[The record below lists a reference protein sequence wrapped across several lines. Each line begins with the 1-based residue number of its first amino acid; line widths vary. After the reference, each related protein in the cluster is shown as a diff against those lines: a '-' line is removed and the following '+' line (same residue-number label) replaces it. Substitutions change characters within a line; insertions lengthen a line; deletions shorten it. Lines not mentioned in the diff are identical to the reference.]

1 MFKFVAQVTLWLSLF
16 FCAGLVLAEGVYRWT
31 DQSGSV
37 LYSYTHPGDVEYIR
51 MDSKG
56 NRLDDKASKNPS
68 KAEELAVLP
77 KVNPEKTSEQEQTS
91 DDKRKLFLA
100 NAYVS
105 IEELTTSYQKKASSI
120 SEQSNFFQGMADKLS
135 TKITTVTSQL
145 NQTDEEQ
152 QQKLQLYLENAQQ
165 MLRMY
170 EDKLVKNKEKQA
182 QIDVQFLRD
191 KELLLE
197 ALSEKSIN

>member
-16 FCAGLVLAEGVYRWT
+16 FYVGLVSAEGVYRWT

-56 NRLDDKASKNPS
+56 NRLDDGASKNS
-68 KAEELAVLP
+68 SRAKELAVLP
-77 KVNPEKTSEQEQTS
+77 NVNPEKTSEQEQTS
-91 DDKRKLFLA
+91 DDKRKRFLA

-120 SEQSNFFQGMADKLS
+120 GEQSNFFQGMADKLS

-152 QQKLQLYLENAQQ
+152 QQKLQLYLENAQK

-170 EDKLVKNKEKQA
+170 EEKLVKNKEKQA

-197 ALSEKSIN
+197 ALSEKSKN